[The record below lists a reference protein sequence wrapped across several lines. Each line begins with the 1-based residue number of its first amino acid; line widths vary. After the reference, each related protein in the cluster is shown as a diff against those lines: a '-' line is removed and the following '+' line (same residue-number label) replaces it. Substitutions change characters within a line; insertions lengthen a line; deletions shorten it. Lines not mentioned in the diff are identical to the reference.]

1 MSGLLIPIVAIIC
14 TIGLPILVIS
24 IIVYKSV
31 QTKHQ
36 EKLAMIE
43 KGMILQEPEKR
54 TNKYTALRNG
64 LLLVGLAVGAMIGL
78 GISET
83 WLRDS
88 FAGDFMIAI
97 MTILFGGI
105 AFLAYFFMIRSM
117 QKQDNNQEI

>member
-1 MSGLLIPIVAIIC
+1 MEGLLIPLLAIIC

-117 QKQDNNQEI
+117 QKQDNNPEI

>member
-43 KGMILQEPEKR
+43 KGMILQEPDKR

-117 QKQDNNQEI
+117 QKQDNNPEI

>member
-14 TIGLPILVIS
+14 TIGLPVLVIS
-24 IIVYKSV
+24 IIVYKNV

-105 AFLAYFFMIRSM
+105 AFLAYFFMIRSI
-117 QKQDNNQEI
+117 QKQDNNPEI

>member
-1 MSGLLIPIVAIIC
+1 MEGLLIPLLAIIC
-14 TIGLPILVIS
+14 TIGLPILLVS
-24 IIVYKSV
+24 LIVYKSV

-117 QKQDNNQEI
+117 QKQDNNPEI

>member
-88 FAGDFMIAI
+88 FAGDFMSAI

-117 QKQDNNQEI
+117 QKQDNNPEI

>member
-14 TIGLPILVIS
+14 TIGLPVLVIS

-117 QKQDNNQEI
+117 QKQDNNPEI

>member
-105 AFLAYFFMIRSM
+105 AILAYFFMIRSM
-117 QKQDNNQEI
+117 QKQDNNPEI

>member
-31 QTKHQ
+31 QTKQQ

-117 QKQDNNQEI
+117 QKQDNNPEI

>member
-117 QKQDNNQEI
+117 QKQDNNSEI

>member
-14 TIGLPILVIS
+14 TIGLPILIIS

-117 QKQDNNQEI
+117 QKQDNNPEI

>member
-14 TIGLPILVIS
+14 TIGLPILIIS

-64 LLLVGLAVGAMIGL
+64 LLLVGLAVGAMVGL

-117 QKQDNNQEI
+117 QKQDNNPEI

>member
-14 TIGLPILVIS
+14 TIGLPILIIS

-54 TNKYTALRNG
+54 TNKYTALRNV

-117 QKQDNNQEI
+117 QKQDNNPEI

>member
-1 MSGLLIPIVAIIC
+1 MSGLLIPIVAIFC
-14 TIGLPILVIS
+14 TIGLPILIIS

-117 QKQDNNQEI
+117 QKQDNNPEI

>member
-31 QTKHQ
+31 Q
-36 EKLAMIE
+36 
-43 KGMILQEPEKR
+43 
-54 TNKYTALRNG
+54 TALRNG

-117 QKQDNNQEI
+117 QKQDNNPEI

>member
-14 TIGLPILVIS
+14 TIGLPILLIS

-117 QKQDNNQEI
+117 QKQDNNPEI

>member
-14 TIGLPILVIS
+14 TIGLPILIIS
-24 IIVYKSV
+24 MMVYKSV

-117 QKQDNNQEI
+117 QKQDNNPEI

>member
-24 IIVYKSV
+24 IVVYKSV

-117 QKQDNNQEI
+117 QKQDNNPEI

>member
-105 AFLAYFFMIRSM
+105 AFLAYFFMIRGM
-117 QKQDNNQEI
+117 QKQDNNPEI

>member
-64 LLLVGLAVGAMIGL
+64 LRLVGLAVGAMIGL

-117 QKQDNNQEI
+117 QKQDNNPEI

>member
-1 MSGLLIPIVAIIC
+1 MEGLLIPVMGIIC
-14 TIGLPILVIS
+14 TIGLPILLVS
-24 IIVYKSV
+24 IIIYKSV

-43 KGMILQEPEKR
+43 KGIVLQEPEKSVNR
-54 TNKYTALRNG
+54 YTSLRNG
-64 LLLVGLAVGAMIGL
+64 LLLIGLAVGATLGL
-78 GISET
+78 VLSET

-105 AFLAYFFMIRSM
+105 AFIAYFFIIRSM
-117 QKQDNNQEI
+117 QKKDDNPEV

>member
-1 MSGLLIPIVAIIC
+1 MSGLLIPIVASIC
-14 TIGLPILVIS
+14 TIGLPILIIS

-117 QKQDNNQEI
+117 QKQDNNPEI

>member
-78 GISET
+78 GIIET

-117 QKQDNNQEI
+117 QKQDNNPEI

>member
-14 TIGLPILVIS
+14 TIGLPILIIS

-31 QTKHQ
+31 QTKHL

-117 QKQDNNQEI
+117 QKQDNNPEI

>member
-88 FAGDFMIAI
+88 FSGDFMIAI

-117 QKQDNNQEI
+117 QKQDNNPEI

>member
-105 AFLAYFFMIRSM
+105 AFLAYFFIIRSM
-117 QKQDNNQEI
+117 QKQDNNPEI